1 MNVLLDRKN
10 MKKRY
15 IPLMLLSSVMLQLSC
30 DDNAIFEEELYK
42 KTFALVSDGEYN
54 IFEETFQLNG
64 GESIGYIAAVTGGTG
79 TINEDIDITLKESRT
94 HFDIYNRSIYDADE
108 ERYARLLSQDHYDID
123 DYQIRILA
131 GERQGRMM
139 LRVRPE
145 GLSPDST
152 YFIPLI
158 VSDYSNSEINE
169 SKRNILYR
177 VLIENEY
184 ASQAR
189 ESLYRMNGVYDGV
202 VTAGNKLLQPLA
214 WNKVRMMAGTEP
226 FQSDL
231 TLIERSAIVLEVAAD
246 NRVRVH
252 PYGNITVRQINSDPD
267 FPNVFIRE
275 MVDGRTYNVFL
286 VHYEYVLA
294 GTTHT
299 MKEELRMEVQK

>member
-1 MNVLLDRKN
+1 

-15 IPLMLLSSVMLQLSC
+15 ITTILLLGSLLQQSC
-30 DDNAIFEEELYK
+30 NDNAIFEEELYK

-79 TINEDIDITLKESRT
+79 TIDQDIAITLMESRT

-108 ERYARLLSQDHYDID
+108 DRYAKRLPASHYEID
-123 DYQIRILA
+123 DYQIRIPA
-131 GERQGRMM
+131 GQRQGKMTV
-139 LRVRPE
+139 RVKPE

-158 VSDYSNSEINE
+158 VKDYSTSEVNE
-169 SKRNILYR
+169 KKRNILYR
-177 VLIENEY
+177 VLLENEY

-189 ESLYRMNGVYDGV
+189 ETQYRMNGVYDGV
-202 VTAGNKLLQPLA
+202 VTAGNKKLQPLA

-226 FQSDL
+226 FQADL
-231 TLIERSAIVLEVAAD
+231 SLINRGAVVLEVTSN
-246 NRVRVH
+246 NRVRIH
-252 PYGNITVRQINSDPD
+252 PYSNITVRQINTDPE
-267 FPNVFIRE
+267 FPNVFRKE
-275 MVDGRTYNVFL
+275 EVDGRVYNVFL
-286 VHYEYVLA
+286 IHYEYVLA

-299 MKEELRMEVQK
+299 MKEELRMEVKNK